1 MKYEKPE
8 VVKVDSALAA
18 IQSNGIPKQQSL
30 NDASQDQ
37 PSVAAYEADE

>member
-8 VVKVDSALAA
+8 VVNLESAFVA
-18 IQSNGIPKQQSL
+18 IQSGSIPKQLPNFDS
-30 NDASQDQ
+30 SHM

>member
-8 VVKVDSALAA
+8 ILPLESAFEA
-18 IQSNGIPKQQSL
+18 IQSNSIPKFKSSL
-30 NDASQDQ
+30 DNNGK